1 MIFGLLNVN
10 MTNNNNIFLI
20 IAALF
25 VSCFFVV
32 SCENKIETVRELGK
46 KKLGVE
52 EGINIESYMSQ
63 SGKMKAKLTAPLM
76 LRYLLDT
83 PKVEFPKTMH
93 VDFYDSTL
101 AIESKLNCKYG
112 KYFENDNKVYL
123 KDSVIVFNRKGD
135 TLWTD
140 ELIWDQTRAEF
151 FTDKFV
157 KVKRGFNNTYI
168 PAHNGMRANQS
179 LTNMTFFLVKDNGY
193 IMIPDSTY

>member
-1 MIFGLLNVN
+1 MINSN
-10 MTNNNNIFLI
+10 KIFLI
-20 IAALF
+20 IAALL

-63 SGKMKAKLTAPLM
+63 SGKMKAKLTAPIM

-112 KYFENDNKVYL
+112 RYFENDNKVYL

-140 ELIWDQTRAEF
+140 ELIWDQTKAEF

-157 KVKRGFNNTYI
+157 KVKKGFNATYI
-168 PAHNGMRANQS
+168 LGQNGLRADQS
-179 LTNMTFFLVKDNGY
+179 LNNLTFFNIREGSY
-193 IMIPDSTY
+193 IVVPDSTY